1 MEENCL
7 AYEAYRLREEGRHD
21 YSLET
26 RRLLRFTTNI
36 GNVGNADFRPFI
48 PKSRWEWHGCHQHYH
63 SMEVGGWRI
72 ERSEPNSAV
81 CVFHLRCSPISTYST
96 WQPGRG
102 WLKDIRPGT

>member
-63 SMEVGGWRI
+63 SMEVQGG
-72 ERSEPNSAV
+72 N
-81 CVFHLRCSPISTYST
+81 Y
-96 WQPGRG
+96 
-102 WLKDIRPGT
+102 

>member
-7 AYEAYRLREEGRHD
+7 AYEAYRLRDEGRHD

-63 SMEVGGWRI
+63 SMEVGLDQGNYRVTRQVVL
-72 ERSEPNSAV
+72 EVLLPSE
-81 CVFHLRCSPISTYST
+81 
-96 WQPGRG
+96 
-102 WLKDIRPGT
+102 

>member
-63 SMEVGGWRI
+63 SMEVLHEWLSVRP
-72 ERSEPNSAV
+72 SHNLNS
-81 CVFHLRCSPISTYST
+81 F
-96 WQPGRG
+96 
-102 WLKDIRPGT
+102 